1 MYKFKVKFDKK
12 CIVCGNEFIAHQPYA
27 KYCSNSCRHKG
38 QRIGLSKESINKRK
52 ISDEEI
58 IQAIEKGLSRTEIAE
73 KYGVH
78 VNNLQKRM
86 ERLGVHAS
94 YKHYHEKIFGECW
107 HYVSSQ
113 DMKAKEKCP
122 EFDYLEGRKKNGD
135 YIYRLKC
142 KHCGNIIT
150 RTANRVR
157 IGNIQ
162 CEICAK
168 ENNDQKE
175 NKDLQR
181 ERIKLMRFFIALG
194 NSKTERICPC
204 CGISFFSQYGSCVY
218 CSEKC
223 KRKAKR
229 ERFREKNPEKYKER
243 VKKHRNHGNRHISRA
258 KKYGC
263 DYEYGI
269 TLAKVIAKDNN
280 ICQICGE
287 PCDRTSKEW
296 GSAGL
301 LYPSIDHIVPLSRG
315 GSHTWDNVQLAH
327 LICNSYKSDN
337 TVKRE
342 EVWT

>member
-1 MYKFKVKFDKK
+1 MAKFFLK
-12 CIVCGNEFIAHQPYA
+12 CVVCGNDFVAGLPYA
-27 KYCSNSCRHKG
+27 KYCSNKCRHKAPLMG
-38 QRIGLSKESINKRK
+38 VSNPKPEKRK
-52 ISDEEI
+52 VSDDEI
-58 IQAIEKGLSRTEIAE
+58 LQAIEEGLTKKEIAQR
-73 KYGVH
+73 YDVH
-78 VNNLQKRM
+78 IENLTKRF
-86 ERLGVHAS
+86 RLLGVRAKPDLS
-94 YKHYHEKIFGECW
+94 NPNSTIFGECW
-107 HYVSSQ
+107 HYIRSQ
-113 DMKAKEKCP
+113 DEIFKKKFP
-122 EFDYLEGRKKNGD
+122 GFIYLESRRKNGT
-135 YIYRLKC
+135 YNHRLKC
-142 KHCGNIIT
+142 KKCGSIIT
-150 RTANRVR
+150 KEKRS
-157 IGNIQ
+157 IQ
-162 CEICAK
+162 KGYVSCEICSEK
-168 ENNDQKE
+168 EKEQNEIQK
-175 NKDLQR
+175 

-194 NSKTERICPC
+194 NLKTERICPC
-204 CGISFFSQYGSCVY
+204 CEISFFSQYGSAVY

-229 ERFREKNPEKYKER
+229 ERFKERDPEKYKER
-243 VKKHRNHGNRHISRA
+243 VKKYRNHGNRHISRA

-280 ICQICGE
+280 ICQICGK

-342 EVWT
+342 GVWT